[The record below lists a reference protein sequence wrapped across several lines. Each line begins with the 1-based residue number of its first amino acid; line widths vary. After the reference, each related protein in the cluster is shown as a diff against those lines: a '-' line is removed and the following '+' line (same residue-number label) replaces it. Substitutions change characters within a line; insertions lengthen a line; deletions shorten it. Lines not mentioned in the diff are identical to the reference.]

1 MTSQT
6 ARVFWH
12 EGSQVVELPEVFRF
26 RGSLVRVTEVG
37 ERLILEPLAV
47 DQPMPWE
54 AIDRLGDM
62 PFMPEG
68 REQPDRPMDQ
78 REE

>member
-1 MTSQT
+1 MTSQI
-6 ARVFWH
+6 ARLFWH
-12 EGSQVVELPEVFRF
+12 EDSQVMELPEAFRF
-26 RGSLVRVTEVG
+26 RGSLVRVTKVG

-47 DQPMPWE
+47 DQPMPWGE
-54 AIDRLGDM
+54 IDRLGDT

-68 REQPDRPMDQ
+68 REQPDMPMGR